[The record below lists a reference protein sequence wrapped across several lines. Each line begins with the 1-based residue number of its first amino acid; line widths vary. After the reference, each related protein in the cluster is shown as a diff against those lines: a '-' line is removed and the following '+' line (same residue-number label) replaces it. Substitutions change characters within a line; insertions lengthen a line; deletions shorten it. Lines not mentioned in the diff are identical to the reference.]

1 MNGASSNQLLWS
13 TDGYSYTIYTL
24 MDMNGWSSNSPHCSW
39 VPYFVRPIL
48 HLWGCYNKS
57 HYKIG
62 TSWID
67 PNTFG
72 SSVNECPR
80 VRLQHPQLIPG
91 VWFLNDTYT
100 YGTVDTYGFVGPAD
114 FVPWKHSCKLG
125 QNPCNPMRLDGPRQ
139 RSGSSARGSSSQGQ
153 RDSWPSGKKNICWS
167 QFQHGLEDDFP
178 ELNID
183 NFWSPMLVFRIFQ
196 TVSWHLADKGFR

>member
-1 MNGASSNQLLWS
+1 MNGASSNQLFWS
-13 TDGYSYTIYTL
+13 SEGYSYTIYTL

-67 PNTFG
+67 PNMFG

-125 QNPCNPMRLDGPRQ
+125 QNPCDPHRHRWRWFAWFYEDGAKFVCSNLERAMLGRRHWVHRLEILLLEKPLEPFTSVHSLYGV
-139 RSGSSARGSSSQGQ
+139 SSLG
-153 RDSWPSGKKNICWS
+153 
-167 QFQHGLEDDFP
+167 
-178 ELNID
+178 
-183 NFWSPMLVFRIFQ
+183 
-196 TVSWHLADKGFR
+196 

>member
-1 MNGASSNQLLWS
+1 MGHLVINYYDQL
-13 TDGYSYTIYTL
+13 TDIAIQYIHWWTW
-24 MDMNGWSSNSPHCSW
+24 MDDPPIHPVVAGSHILFW
-39 VPYFVRPIL
+39 PIL

-67 PNTFG
+67 PNMFG

-125 QNPCNPMRLDGPRQ
+125 QNPCDPHRHRWRWFAWFYEDLKMVQSLCAASWRGPCWADAI
-139 RSGSSARGSSSQGQ
+139 GSIA
-153 RDSWPSGKKNICWS
+153 
-167 QFQHGLEDDFP
+167 
-178 ELNID
+178 
-183 NFWSPMLVFRIFQ
+183 
-196 TVSWHLADKGFR
+196 

>member
-24 MDMNGWSSNSPHCSW
+24 MDMNGWSSSSPHCSW

-57 HYKIG
+57 HYKTG
-62 TSWID
+62 TSWIY
-67 PNTFG
+67 PNMFG

-114 FVPWKHSCKLG
+114 FVPWKHICKLG
-125 QNPCNPMRLDGPRQ
+125 TQSMGSTQTPVTMICMILRRSQDGAKFVCSKLERAMLGRRHWVHRLEILLLTGVH
-139 RSGSSARGSSSQGQ
+139 SLYGVSSLG
-153 RDSWPSGKKNICWS
+153 
-167 QFQHGLEDDFP
+167 
-178 ELNID
+178 
-183 NFWSPMLVFRIFQ
+183 
-196 TVSWHLADKGFR
+196 